1 VGSAAGAQTPPQDL
15 PRVVSELRV
24 EADHAGVNL
33 VSGRTQFEL
42 PVLSAPA
49 APNLRFDR
57 IQNAAPY
64 ILGRVSGQAG
74 EMPVGNWSI
83 HAPGATESFVCV
95 DWMDCGSVTG
105 TGSYFRGPAGAY
117 GAGGT
122 YRQAGTGAVWTFAY
136 GSAFGPGPVRQAYAS
151 NVNYPGG
158 ERITYSYYSAPNLGQ
173 TIYRPTRIESNL
185 GYFIAITYSTI
196 DLDSPYWGS
205 PAEVAIY
212 RNETSPTPPTLLGR
226 LTYSYSGDDVTVT
239 DLAGRAY
246 SCTSCRNSLGSDVAV
261 WSGSSR
267 LPGDSAPNRLVVP
280 RPTLP
285 FVGSVTQDG
294 VQYGYDFTYNGGAP
308 YLHLQSNSY
317 WFTRLAVTGPGGFNQ
332 VYTFVQ
338 SGQRNVLA
346 SSVDSL
352 GRTTSYAFD
361 PAYRPTRITY
371 PEGNRVDVVY
381 DASGN
386 VVSRT
391 ATPKPGS
398 GLAPI
403 TETANY
409 VLANCAP
416 PNIAHVDCWR
426 PSWSRDALGR
436 QTDYL
441 YNSAGQMIE
450 QTEPADAAGVRRR
463 TITDYAPSPVAGISR
478 ATAVRVCGV
487 GTTCGTNQEIRT
499 EYQYL
504 GETRLMTRERRIDP
518 ATGAV
523 LDTNYSYDAAGRV
536 LAIDGPLPGAA
547 DTSYN
552 RYDAVGQLT
561 GTISP
566 DPDGMGTGNPMLAVR
581 NGYDQAGRLIK
592 VETGTLSAVPPE
604 SVAPA
609 DWAGFTPASSAETH
623 YAQNRKIRAFV
634 REAGSGPVR
643 SLTEYGYDSRG
654 RPDCTAT
661 RMNPAAFAFTGTPD
675 ACAPGT
681 EGGFGPDRIVRN
693 VYDAAGQ
700 RLQLREGVGSA
711 VEAAEAT
718 WAYNLNGQITTMID
732 GNGNRAEL
740 RYDGHLRQDRWTFP
754 SATRAAAYNDA
765 TQASAL
771 ASAGAVNPADYEQY
785 DYDSAGN
792 RTSFRK
798 RDGATLIFQYD
809 NLNRMIAKV
818 VPERAGLA
826 ATHTRDVYYG
836 YDLRNAQLY
845 ARFDSPTG
853 EGLTNAYDGFGRPV
867 SSTLA
872 MDGISRTI
880 ARAYDDANNRLA
892 LTHPDG
898 AVFTYANDVLGR
910 LSGVYQGAGLATPL
924 ASFAYTTQGLPQSR
938 AEATGSSLSYSYD
951 AVGRL
956 TGIADAFNWTPA
968 NGTLTFAHN
977 PAGQIVSQTRSNDGY
992 AWAGAYTINRPYTTN
1007 GLNQYNAAGDASF
1020 SYDANGN
1027 LTSDGS
1033 ATFTYDVENRLVA
1046 AGGSRTAA
1054 LRYDPLG
1061 RLYEVVGAA
1070 TTRLLH
1076 DGDALIG
1083 EYNLGGT
1090 LTARY
1095 VHGSNA
1101 GADDPLVWYGN
1112 GTVYWLHSDHQGS
1125 ITAIANIDGNLMWLN
1140 AYDEYG
1146 IPRAGNTGRFQYTGQ
1161 AWVGELGMYYYKA
1174 RIYSPTLGRFLQND
1188 PVGYQDQY
1196 NLYAYVGNDPV
1207 NRSDP
1212 SGMQQ
1217 DFLISSFGRESLD
1230 ATYRSDDP
1238 NAGVKAAARIG
1249 LAIIG
1254 GGAVV
1259 ATCAS
1264 VRQCGIA
1271 ARSLVRVGDLLLGL
1285 PETAGIERALASGSR
1300 LVLYSQDRGAALRE
1314 GEVAINMRN
1323 GWSVARNDRIIA
1335 QAIREGRPIRDSY
1348 VNRAGRQIQAAA
1360 DRMITRERRQIERAG
1375 WRYIQSAREY
1385 RPVCIG
1391 SRLTGGC

>member
-1 VGSAAGAQTPPQDL
+1 
-15 PRVVSELRV
+15 
-24 EADHAGVNL
+24 
-33 VSGRTQFEL
+33 
-42 PVLSAPA
+42 
-49 APNLRFDR
+49 
-57 IQNAAPY
+57 
-64 ILGRVSGQAG
+64 
-74 EMPVGNWSI
+74 M
-83 HAPGATESFVCV
+83 
-95 DWMDCGSVTG
+95 
-105 TGSYFRGPAGAY
+105 
-117 GAGGT
+117 
-122 YRQAGTGAVWTFAY
+122 
-136 GSAFGPGPVRQAYAS
+136 
-151 NVNYPGG
+151 
-158 ERITYSYYSAPNLGQ
+158 
-173 TIYRPTRIESNL
+173 
-185 GYFIAITYSTI
+185 
-196 DLDSPYWGS
+196 
-205 PAEVAIY
+205 
-212 RNETSPTPPTLLGR
+212 
-226 LTYSYSGDDVTVT
+226 
-239 DLAGRAY
+239 
-246 SCTSCRNSLGSDVAV
+246 
-261 WSGSSR
+261 
-267 LPGDSAPNRLVVP
+267 
-280 RPTLP
+280 
-285 FVGSVTQDG
+285 
-294 VQYGYDFTYNGGAP
+294 
-308 YLHLQSNSY
+308 
-317 WFTRLAVTGPGGFNQ
+317 
-332 VYTFVQ
+332 
-338 SGQRNVLA
+338 
-346 SSVDSL
+346 
-352 GRTTSYAFD
+352 
-361 PAYRPTRITY
+361 
-371 PEGNRVDVVY
+371 
-381 DASGN
+381 
-386 VVSRT
+386 
-391 ATPKPGS
+391 
-398 GLAPI
+398 
-403 TETANY
+403 
-409 VLANCAP
+409 
-416 PNIAHVDCWR
+416 
-426 PSWSRDALGR
+426 
-436 QTDYL
+436 
-441 YNSAGQMIE
+441 
-450 QTEPADAAGVRRR
+450 
-463 TITDYAPSPVAGISR
+463 
-478 ATAVRVCGV
+478 
-487 GTTCGTNQEIRT
+487 
-499 EYQYL
+499 
-504 GETRLMTRERRIDP
+504 
-518 ATGAV
+518 
-523 LDTNYSYDAAGRV
+523 
-536 LAIDGPLPGAA
+536 
-547 DTSYN
+547 
-552 RYDAVGQLT
+552 
-561 GTISP
+561 
-566 DPDGMGTGNPMLAVR
+566 
-581 NGYDQAGRLIK
+581 
-592 VETGTLSAVPPE
+592 
-604 SVAPA
+604 
-609 DWAGFTPASSAETH
+609 H

-1007 GLNQYNAAGDASF
+1007 GLNQYSAAGSAAF
-1020 SYDANGN
+1020 TYDANGN
-1027 LTSDGS
+1027 LTSDGL

-1070 TTRLLH
+1070 TTRFLH
-1076 DGDALIG
+1076 DGDALVA
-1083 EYNLGGT
+1083 EYDLGGT
-1090 LTARY
+1090 LTHRY

-1112 GTVYWLHSDHQGS
+1112 GTIYWLHSDHQSS

-1146 IPRAGNTGRFQYTGQ
+1146 IPRAGNVGRFQYTGQ
-1161 AWVGELGMYYYKA
+1161 VWLGELGMYYYKA
-1174 RIYSPTLGRFLQND
+1174 RIYSPTLGRFLQTD
-1188 PVGYQDQY
+1188 PVGYEGGV

-1207 NRSDP
+1207 NLLDP
-1212 SGMQQ
+1212 AGTAPH
-1217 DFLISSFGRESLD
+1217 
-1230 ATYRSDDP
+1230 AT
-1238 NAGVKAAARIG
+1238 
-1249 LAIIG
+1249 
-1254 GGAVV
+1254 
-1259 ATCAS
+1259 TCS
-1264 VRQCGIA
+1264 
-1271 ARSLVRVGDLLLGL
+1271 RVGGSACSGSYEINFKSSQRGSDRSRATPPTTSRITMATNAQAGIFDILQGDHEYTTPPIIICPAAWRCTAAQVGSVYGSVSGGIPGNGSPGMIVSGQTYMVYALGVPVGHVTSYL
-1285 PETAGIERALASGSR
+1285 GRDRLTVTNVTNLDHPLYYGWVNRNAMRDVAGNWVSITHGRGTNYYGGFITAGLNQANGSSIFIALDIDIRRR
-1300 LVLYSQDRGAALRE
+1300 LQE
-1314 GEVAINMRN
+1314 MTN
-1323 GWSVARNDRIIA
+1323 GR
-1335 QAIREGRPIRDSY
+1335 
-1348 VNRAGRQIQAAA
+1348 
-1360 DRMITRERRQIERAG
+1360 
-1375 WRYIQSAREY
+1375 
-1385 RPVCIG
+1385 
-1391 SRLTGGC
+1391 